1 MLLMVHAASWYKP
14 VCQPLLAGMC
24 NWSFTTVL
32 TGFPLR
38 DYGHGMLSG
47 RRGTVAVLLAILLG
61 VVAGCGS
68 GSGSGSSSDASGS
81 GEFVFG
87 ASLPLT
93 GVYGQYGT
101 ITKAGLTVGVDRVN
115 KAGGIDGRQVRLV
128 IKDDASQ
135 PDQTLRAVRELV
147 ESDRVDFVM
156 PGYISSQEL
165 AALPYVTSKKLFT
178 ITGASTPALG
188 DPAKYPYQFILGDLS
203 SKRVPAMVSAASQL
217 TRATGTTKVGII
229 VSDTPPQVALG
240 DGLQTALPAA
250 EMEVVGYEKVAAAA
264 TDLTPQLAKLRDA
277 GAGIVLFDNLARGAI
292 STIMT
297 GVQTLGWNA
306 DVLVGPGMVIG
317 DLKAEVPP
325 AVAAQFHAVNY
336 RFATAVGG
344 TVAPATASYIDELA
358 QHGEVTSPT
367 LSATLTDLVFEV
379 KWAYEKAGPNADGPA
394 LAAALEKVGAQ
405 EYPADYRLVYTNPGF
420 TPQDHTTNNADY
432 SQFWGLIGAETPDR
446 GIYPGEALELVSR

>member
-1 MLLMVHAASWYKP
+1 M
-14 VCQPLLAGMC
+14 
-24 NWSFTTVL
+24 TTV
-32 TGFPLR
+32 TR
-38 DYGHGMLSG
+38 MLSG
-47 RRGTVAVLLAILLG
+47 RRGNVAVILAILLG

-68 GSGSGSSSDASGS
+68 GAGSSSGTTGS
-81 GEFVFG
+81 EEFVFG

-188 DPAKYPYQFILGDLS
+188 DPTKYPYQFILGDLS
-203 SKRVPAMVSAASQL
+203 SKRVPAMVSAATRL
-217 TRATGTTKVGII
+217 TSSAGTTKVGII

-240 DGLQTALPAA
+240 DGLQTALPGAG
-250 EMEVVGYEKVAAAA
+250 MQVVGYEKVAPDA
-264 TDLTPQLAKLRDA
+264 TDLSPQLAKLRGA
-277 GAGIVLFDNLARGAI
+277 GAGLVLFDNLGRGAI

-297 GVQTLGWNA
+297 GVQTLGWDA

-317 DLKAEVPP
+317 DLKAEVPA
-325 AVAAQFHAVNY
+325 AVASQFHAVNY

-344 TVAPATASYIDELA
+344 TVDPATASYVDELA
-358 QHGEVTSPT
+358 KQGPVTSPT

-394 LAAALEKVGAQ
+394 LAAALQTVGGQ
-405 EYPADYRLVYTNPGF
+405 DYPEAYRLVYDNPGF

-432 SQFWGLIGAETPDR
+432 SQFWGLIGAVTPER
-446 GIYPGEALELVSR
+446 GIYAGEALELVAQ

>member
-1 MLLMVHAASWYKP
+1 
-14 VCQPLLAGMC
+14 
-24 NWSFTTVL
+24 
-32 TGFPLR
+32 
-38 DYGHGMLSG
+38 MLSG
-47 RRGTVAVLLAILLG
+47 RRGNVAVILAILLG

-68 GSGSGSSSDASGS
+68 GAGSSSGTTGS
-81 GEFVFG
+81 EEFVFG

-188 DPAKYPYQFILGDLS
+188 DPTKYPYQFILGDLS
-203 SKRVPAMVSAASQL
+203 SKRVPAMVSAATRL
-217 TRATGTTKVGII
+217 TSSAGTTKVGII

-240 DGLQTALPAA
+240 DGLQTALPGAG
-250 EMEVVGYEKVAAAA
+250 MQVVGYEKVAPDA
-264 TDLTPQLAKLRDA
+264 TDLSPQLAKLRGA
-277 GAGIVLFDNLARGAI
+277 GAGLVLFDNLGRGAI

-297 GVQTLGWNA
+297 GVQTLGWDA

-317 DLKAEVPP
+317 DLKAEVPA
-325 AVAAQFHAVNY
+325 AVASQFHAVNY

-344 TVAPATASYIDELA
+344 TVDPATASYVDELA
-358 QHGEVTSPT
+358 KQGPVTSPT

-394 LAAALEKVGAQ
+394 LAAALQTVGGQ
-405 EYPADYRLVYTNPGF
+405 DYPEAYRLVYDNPGF

-432 SQFWGLIGAETPDR
+432 SQFWGLIGAVTPER
-446 GIYPGEALELVSR
+446 GIYAGEALELVAQ